1 MLKHTCDITDP
12 TECDGSPRPRTG
24 QAPWPSGGFAPSL
37 REDVEAFARRHGYR
51 VQRIVFEQPED
62 MSPMVADLYRWWYQ
76 RLGVADNRLVV
87 DSFILMEPYWTI
99 RTRSVPFW
107 MVFNTEGSFQALDHY
122 LGQAPA
128 FDELLITLF
137 SHGVD
142 SIGLV
147 PIREWR
153 GLFQR
158 ARKRGDFIGVD
169 EAAFPRDF
177 GVCVRYHFD
186 FQRKMS
192 ARHPS
197 ASASTLKELNEFLSQ
212 SPERYRVAWLD

>member
-1 MLKHTCDITDP
+1 M
-12 TECDGSPRPRTG
+12 
-24 QAPWPSGGFAPSL
+24 
-37 REDVEAFARRHGYR
+37 
-51 VQRIVFEQPED
+51 FEQPED

-76 RLGVADNRLVV
+76 RLGVPENRLVV
-87 DSFILMEPYWTI
+87 DSFILMEPYWTT

-107 MVFNTEGSFQALDHY
+107 MVFNTEGSFQALDRY
-122 LGQAPA
+122 LGQVLP

-147 PIREWR
+147 PISKWR
-153 GLFQR
+153 SLFPR

-177 GVCVRYHFD
+177 GVFVRYHFD
-186 FQRKMS
+186 FRHKI
-192 ARHPS
+192 ATRHPS
-197 ASASTLKELNEFLSQ
+197 PPALTLNELNEFLGQ
-212 SPERYRVAWLD
+212 AHDRYRVAWLD